1 MRPLLDLTKKYGLV
15 LDGGG
20 ARGAYQIGAWKAL
33 KEAGVK
39 ISAVAGTSVG
49 ALNGALIC
57 MDDLEKAEKIWSE
70 MEFSRVMSVDDDWM
84 RQFFQGE
91 QKLGDILA
99 ELGRVFRDGGVDAAP
114 LRKLIHENVDEEKIR
129 GCGKEFFIVT
139 FSLTDM
145 KELELSVSDIP
156 EGRLE
161 DFLLASA
168 YLVGFKNEPMED
180 GKRYIDGGIFNNVP
194 ADVLVEKGYTDL
206 IEIRIYGPGRE
217 PRVSLPEDGEMYQ
230 IGPRVKL
237 GSIIEFD
244 RERSRQ
250 NMKIGYYD
258 AKRMLY
264 GLEGIIYYIE
274 QEHLDAWYE
283 RRMRDL
289 TELEKR
295 ALAIV
300 LKLPVSGTD
309 KELYMGM
316 LEAAAK
322 FLRIPKYRI
331 YKVDELRKTVM
342 ERYERLRVIA
352 PKTRALP
359 GFMEIFMKIERDRI
373 MDLKGRNFLT
383 LKDFT
388 PEEITYLIDLA
399 ADVKE
404 KKKQGIPVDHW
415 RGKNVALIFE
425 KDSTRTRCSF
435 EVAAHDMGMGTTY
448 LGPTG
453 SQMGKKE
460 SIEDTARVL
469 GRMYDGIEYRGFGQ
483 EIVEELAKY
492 AGVPVWNGLTNEY
505 HPTQM
510 LADMLTI
517 RENFGK
523 LKGLKLV
530 YMGDARYNM
539 GNSLMI
545 ACSKLGLHFVACTTE
560 EYFPNAELVA
570 QCEEYAKESGATI
583 TLTSDVKEGT
593 KNADVIYTDV
603 WVSMGEPDEVWEKR
617 IKELSPYKVT
627 KDVMANANKG
637 AIFLHCLPAFHDL
650 KTKIGKEMGERFG
663 IQDMEVTDEVFESE
677 QSKVFDE
684 AENRMHTIKAV
695 MMATLGTEQAK

>member
-1 MRPLLDLTKKYGLV
+1 MRPLLDLTKEYGLV

-237 GSIIEFD
+237 GSIIEFE

-322 FLRIPKYRI
+322 FLRVPKYRI
-331 YKVDELRKTVM
+331 YKVDELRETVM

-352 PKTRALP
+352 PETRALP